1 MPIIHQL
8 VKWVI
13 VMAKLR
19 IKDNSENDELQF
31 KPISTLTRKVENK
44 TLQQLEKEG
53 IFVFPKTVND
63 TDDLSQDQFV
73 LQQVNH
79 AYRTGNVMGF
89 LGAGEDRL
97 AIQSRF
103 STGQHDYLL
112 QYMLEKVLDFPNIL
126 NLDTDANRNHQFLN
140 LLVFLF
146 PYYLRTAMRKGP
158 FKTYVRTQYNNQNIL
173 GVVDIARHIRC
184 NVPFTGKIAYNQR
197 EFSYDNNLM
206 ELIRHTIE
214 FIQTKSFGTQLLRT
228 VNDEVMSVVSCTN
241 QYNYQNRRK
250 IMLQNQKNPV
260 RHAYYQEYRNL
271 QRLCLM
277 ILKHEKQQIGTGMQP
292 IHGILFDGAWLWEEY
307 IHILIGSQFYHPR
320 NKAGEGAQRLF
331 EKNNGLIYPDF
342 ISRNDDRRVIADTKY
357 KPINNIG
364 NRDYLQ
370 VLAYMFRFD
379 ARKGFYLY
387 PESKKNAVKMLRLN
401 QGSTYE
407 GNVKPREDIQVT
419 KCGLK
424 IPTNVSNYEQFIEE
438 IKRNETEF
446 LQQLQADQN

>member
-1 MPIIHQL
+1 MMPIIHQL
-8 VKWVI
+8 LKWVI

-44 TLQQLEKEG
+44 TLQQLEKEE
-53 IFVFPKTVND
+53 IFVFPETVND
-63 TDDLSQDQFV
+63 TVDLSQNQCV

-79 AYRTGNVMGF
+79 AYRTSNVMGF
-89 LGAGEDRL
+89 LGEGKDRL
-97 AIQSRF
+97 VIQSRF

-126 NLDTDANRNHQFLN
+126 NLDTDANRDHQLLN
-140 LLVFLF
+140 MLVFLF

-158 FKTYVRTQYNNQNIL
+158 FKTYVRTQYNNQNIR

-320 NKAGEGAQRLF
+320 NKASEGAQRLF

-407 GNVKPREDIQVT
+407 RNVRPREDIRVI

-438 IKRNETEF
+438 IKRNEIEF
-446 LQQLQADQN
+446 LQQLQAD